1 MPRARQLTQQLVDL
15 TVLAL
20 LSETPRHPYDMHR
33 QIRLRQKNFLTGL
46 PRSLY
51 HAVDRLDREGLVEP
65 METLR
70 EGNRPERTVYRLTED
85 GSTEFYLRLSEL
97 LADPSTD
104 HPVFTAAVSFISRLE
119 PDAAREVLELRGTM
133 LEGQIAELDAQIRL
147 IGPKLHRLAILE
159 SEHLRVLRAAELE
172 WVRSVAADIAAGRL
186 TWSTAEDSHQSDA
199 RLITS

>member
-33 QIRLRQKNFLTGL
+33 QIRQRHKTFLMGL

-85 GSTEFYLRLSEL
+85 GSSEFRQRLGEL
-97 LADPSTD
+97 LTNPTADYPA
-104 HPVFTAAVSFISRLE
+104 FTAAVSFLTRLR
-119 PDAAREVLELRGTM
+119 PGAAREILEIRATH
-133 LEGQIAELDAQIRL
+133 LETQIAELDARIR
-147 IGPKLHRLAILE
+147 PAAPRPATLE
-159 SEHLRVLRAAELE
+159 SEHLRAIRAAELQ
-172 WVRSVAADIAAGRL
+172 WVRSVASDIAAGRL
-186 TWSTAEDSHQSDA
+186 TWN
-199 RLITS
+199 